1 MTSTFALIFFSFFCC
16 YKFNIAIAVISL
28 EIFYLLFDLLC
39 EQIMK
44 KWIMVLLHIIP
55 YYALLVLNYQMYILF
70 SLSLVLVIAYFHCVP
85 ARPRVL
91 ASHNLHKKQGDK
103 SLVRKGKP
111 VADVRSIYELAS
123 PLASILSPF
132 KNP

>member
-1 MTSTFALIFFSFFCC
+1 
-16 YKFNIAIAVISL
+16 
-28 EIFYLLFDLLC
+28 
-39 EQIMK
+39 
-44 KWIMVLLHIIP
+44 MVLLHIIP

-85 ARPRVL
+85 ARPRVF

-111 VADVRSIYELAS
+111 VADVRSIYVLAS

>member
-1 MTSTFALIFFSFFCC
+1 MTSTFVLIFFSFFCC

-55 YYALLVLNYQMYILF
+55 YYALLVLNYQMYILC